1 MTRSSHDQPGDVEHA
16 PGMATPSI
24 PTVVIADD
32 DPGVRNA
39 LGELIVAHPALTLVG
54 TADSGPSAATLCAR
68 DRPSI
73 AVVDVMMPG
82 GGREAIEAIR
92 EASPD
97 TVVAVYTARSD
108 RRTAERM
115 LEAGARLVLVKGGGV
130 DIANELYLLA
140 LRRDTPKPDATEHG
154 AGAAHG

>member
-54 TADSGPSAATLCAR
+54 TAVF
-68 DRPSI
+68 
-73 AVVDVMMPG
+73 AVAWVITIPLSVIPG
-82 GGREAIEAIR
+82 FSLLVPLLLMAWLHPRTFAYDAVSMHV
-92 EASPD
+92 AS
-97 TVVAVYTARSD
+97 
-108 RRTAERM
+108 
-115 LEAGARLVLVKGGGV
+115 
-130 DIANELYLLA
+130 
-140 LRRDTPKPDATEHG
+140 TPPWT
-154 AGAAHG
+154 